1 MNPLGDN
8 VTYRAKHPSRLRC
21 RNARLGYGW
30 NGDPATKNKSPG
42 REWKTELG
50 SDDSKGGSPLQSTA
64 RMISS
69 RSRLSS
75 PIKADIARDR
85 KKEMKT
91 RLSCLS
97 VCLAVSVCAVS
108 AGFSVSTYVPHYIL
122 IDPDASHHFGKP
134 KHQLGG
140 ERTRTFERKK
150 QVTYV
155 GGTFQV
161 LAKPYGFSTTL
172 AGNADQGCSANS
184 TPIKPMLRAMP
195 RAPCRTVLLE
205 GRGDGTLSGWWTGRN
220 LSWSYGRAAER
231 LSFATLLTTYATL
244 IGDLACVRDTHSN
257 APQI

>member
-1 MNPLGDN
+1 MERNLQNPLGDN

-30 NGDPATKNKSPG
+30 NGDPATRPNKSPG
-42 REWKTELG
+42 REWKTECGYGGEQTTPVG

-75 PIKADIARDR
+75 PIKADIAVPFG
-85 KKEMKT
+85 KF
-91 RLSCLS
+91 CLPRCGS
-97 VCLAVSVCAVS
+97 K
-108 AGFSVSTYVPHYIL
+108 
-122 IDPDASHHFGKP
+122 PDAVCWTE
-134 KHQLGG
+134 
-140 ERTRTFERKK
+140 ERTRTIERKK

-161 LAKPYGFSTTL
+161 LAKPYEVSTTL
-172 AGNADQGCSANS
+172 AGNGGQGCSANS

-195 RAPCRTVLLE
+195 RAPCRTVLME
-205 GRGDGTLSGWWTGRN
+205 GRGDGTLSGWWTGRI
-220 LSWSYGRAAER
+220 LSWRYGRAAER
-231 LSFATLLTTYATL
+231 LSFARLLTTYAIR